1 MHIQKDYY
9 ICDHCK
15 SEIPRDQIKVV
26 GIPIE
31 YELETRRTGKTFKI
45 ELCKDCYE
53 ELSSIDGIL
62 TLKEKQEAIQLSA
75 ERDMYKKLY
84 EDLLE
89 KVTK

>member
-53 ELSSIDGIL
+53 ELLHVIRKHFHRWSYSYHGELIDEEE
-62 TLKEKQEAIQLSA
+62 KEDE
-75 ERDMYKKLY
+75 
-84 EDLLE
+84 
-89 KVTK
+89 